1 MNSYPAAA
9 HQRSAVAQ
17 PVAARRSW
25 QSPGVIAALFLLPNL
40 LGFALF
46 HLGPVLASA
55 GLSLFQWDLLGTA
68 RFVGLGNYGFYLFGT
83 DVNSYLFRKCAL
95 NTLYYAILVIPGV
108 ISVSLGLA
116 LLANQRVAGVKL
128 FRTIYFIPVV
138 SSMVAVA
145 MAFRWLYSYDWGI
158 INYLLSSVGLPRVH
172 WLGDPRIALPSVSL
186 LTVWKWAGY
195 NMVIFLAGLQGIPAP
210 LYEAAK
216 IDGAGA
222 WRSFRHITLPLLTPT
237 IFFVLIMSTI
247 SSFQAFD
254 VIYIMTQGGPANS
267 TMVYNYLVY
276 LTAFRFLR
284 FGDASALAYML
295 LAVIFGLS
303 LAQWRTMGR
312 RVQYE
317 LV

>member
-1 MNSYPAAA
+1 MDSNITTF
-9 HQRSAVAQ
+9 
-17 PVAARRSW
+17 
-25 QSPGVIAALFLLPNL
+25 IAALFLLPNL
-40 LGFALF
+40 IGFLVF

-55 GLSLFQWDLLGTA
+55 GLSLFRWDLLGTA
-68 RFVGLGNYGFYLFGT
+68 QFVGLSNYVTYLFGT
-83 DVNSYLFRKCAL
+83 DVTGYLFRKCAV
-95 NTLYYAILVIPGV
+95 NTLYYGVLVIPGA
-108 ISVSLGLA
+108 IGVSLGLA

-158 INYLLSSVGLPRVH
+158 INFFLSSVGLPRVH
-172 WLGDPRIALPSVSL
+172 WLGDAKIALPSVAL
-186 LTVWKWAGY
+186 LTGWKGAGY
-195 NMVIFLAGLQGIPAP
+195 NMVIFLAGLQGIPVA
-210 LYEAAK
+210 LYEAAR

-295 LAVIFGLS
+295 LVAIFSLS